1 MTSWRGGSEMAR
13 QFALFLAAVQFLTR
27 VPVPHLKDFQPD
39 WTARSTRWFPLVGAL
54 VGLACG
60 GVLFAASEIWSGV
73 LPALLA
79 VAVGVLIT
87 GAFHEDGLADSLDG
101 LGGGQTRE
109 RRLEIMKDSRIGT
122 FGALGLG
129 LVIAI
134 KISALSG
141 IPAGTAVLALVAAH
155 GGGRGAAVVVMRF
168 LPYAGDLAWAKVK
181 PVGQGISTGETVM
194 ATALAL
200 LAVVPLLIVAPVA
213 AGASLV
219 AAALAAVV
227 MVLAARRLIGGWVGD
242 TLGATEQVFETVFLL
257 AFSAAI
263 ALS

>member
-1 MTSWRGGSEMAR
+1 MPR
-13 QFALFLAAVQFLTR
+13 QIALFLAAVQFLTR
-27 VPVPHLKDFQPD
+27 VPVPELKAFQPD

-54 VGLACG
+54 VGLTCG
-60 GVLFAASEIWSGV
+60 AVLFAASEIWSGV

-79 VAVGVLIT
+79 VAVGVLVT

-129 LVIAI
+129 LVLAI

-141 IPAGTAVLALVAAH
+141 IPAGVAVLVLVAAQ
-155 GGGRGAAVVVMRF
+155 GGARGAAVVVMRL

-181 PVGQGISTGETVM
+181 PVGEGITTGEALM

-200 LAVVPLLIVAPVA
+200 LAVAPLMIVAPVA
-213 AGASLV
+213 AGVSLAV
-219 AAALAAVV
+219 AVFAALV
-227 MVLAARRLIGGWVGD
+227 MVLVARRLIGGWVGD
-242 TLGATEQVFETVFLL
+242 TLGATEQVFETAFLL
-257 AFSAAI
+257 AFSATI